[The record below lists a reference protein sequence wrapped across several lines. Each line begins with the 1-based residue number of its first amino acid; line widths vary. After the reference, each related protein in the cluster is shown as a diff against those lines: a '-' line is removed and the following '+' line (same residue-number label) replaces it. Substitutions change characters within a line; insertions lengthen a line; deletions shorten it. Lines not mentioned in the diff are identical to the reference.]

1 MLIETEQKIS
11 AESGLSHEGSLGYAV
26 NFVEACSRAGA
37 DIIKFQM
44 HFADAESSDKESFR
58 VNFSIQDSTRWDYW
72 KRTEFSTTQWEKI
85 FVACLKFNVIPQ
97 VTVFSVRAI
106 EVCRNLGINEV
117 KLGSGDLDN
126 LELSEA
132 ILDWSRVNRNL
143 QLTISTGM
151 ANLRDVADAI
161 ERFEMFRSQEK
172 LIVLQCT
179 SMYPTPLEFVGLSTM
194 LEIQEKFKVRVG
206 LSDHSQ
212 GLNASFIAL
221 SLGANLVERHVVF
234 DRRMFGPDTSSS
246 ITVDEL
252 SELVRFRNDLSILS
266 KPVAKDEVSHRLES
280 QRILF
285 GRSLALKEPQ
295 KIGHIIEPQDF
306 CLRKPAGGFA
316 WKDRELFVGKALLQ
330 EYIGSEFL
338 DLRHIK

>member
-1 MLIETEQKIS
+1 MLFDAQPKIS
-11 AESGLSHEGSLGYAV
+11 AELGLSHDGSLGYAV
-26 NFVEACSRAGA
+26 NFIESCSRAGA
-37 DIIKFQM
+37 DLIKFQM
-44 HFADAESSDKESFR
+44 HFADAESSEKESFR

-72 KRTEFSTTQWEKI
+72 KRTEFSKAQWEKI
-85 FVACLKFNVIPQ
+85 FGTCLKFNVIPQ
-97 VTVFSVRAI
+97 VTVFSTKAI
-106 EVCRNLGINEV
+106 EVCRNLGVNEV

-132 ILDWSRVNRNL
+132 ILDWSRVNRDL

-151 ANLRDVADAI
+151 AAMRDVADAI
-161 ERFEMFRSQEK
+161 ERFEKFRFQEK

-212 GLNASFIAL
+212 GLSASFVAL
-221 SLGANLVERHVVF
+221 SLGANLVERHVIY

-266 KPVAKDEVSHRLES
+266 KPIGKDEVAHRLES
-280 QRILF
+280 QRKLF
-285 GRSLALKEPQ
+285 GRSLALKESQ
-295 KIGHIIEPQDF
+295 KIGHVIEPQDF

-316 WKDRELFVGKALLQ
+316 WKDRELFVGKPLLQ
-330 EYIGSEFL
+330 EYTGSEFL
-338 DLRHIK
+338 ELRHIE